1 MKYILFIA
9 MNLFFGIL
17 YAQKPMNTFQKV
29 APSLQ
34 NVLEK
39 SSAGEQLYTVA
50 VTDLDTFHAFLQHQN
65 IPATIVH
72 TYAPARI
79 ALVRTTTII
88 LFHYILPAESVLFA
102 DFSDRKPVEELALT
116 GFDLNLNKIN
126 LVHHQ
131 FPHLNG
137 EGLTASIKENR
148 LDETDIDL
156 QNRYVAAPESPRLTA
171 THATTMATILAGA
184 GNSYHTG
191 KGAAWASQF
200 TSSNF
205 ANLLPDSNYQKL
217 NISVQN
223 HSYGVGIENY
233 YGAEAVAYDA
243 SVIEQSELL
252 HVFSAGNRGNQT
264 SESGIYKSLKNIAN
278 LTGTFKMAKN
288 GLVVGAQDTLGAVAQ
303 LSSKGPAYDGRVKP
317 ELVALGQDGSSGAA
331 ALTSGVAILLQQA
344 HLEQVGELPSA
355 ALVKAILINS
365 ADDVA
370 SQGID
375 FQSGYGSL
383 NAWRAVQTMTEK
395 RFLNGKV
402 AQGEI
407 QTFPLQIPEKAR
419 NVKITL
425 VWSDVPASANAP
437 QALVN
442 DLDLELQ
449 KEEQTWLPWV
459 LNTFANVDSLQQLP
473 IRRKDRLNNV
483 EQITLENPTFGVYN
497 LSVSGFKIPAGAQ
510 DFYIAYQ
517 WDTVGHFQWT
527 FPTKNDPV
535 AASSNAI
542 LRWETTFSD
551 TNATLEYTLDGLNWQ
566 PISTSINLQKGSFH
580 WQTPTSFSKAMVR
593 IRKENQQ
600 FISDTFIIS
609 KPLDI
614 EIGFNCEAE
623 LLLYWNK
630 MPGAKSYEL
639 YRLDEKYLVPIA
651 ILTDTFAVL
660 NKVQN
665 KSFWYAV
672 APLTAEGRAAFKSYA
687 TNYTLQGVGCYAKNF
702 IADLVEDAAQLTLSL
717 GTTFN
722 VKNITFEKQVRA
734 NFIPIQKFT
743 LINKFDLQ
751 AIDNNLQTGINRYRA
766 KIELLNETVV
776 YTNVAEVYF
785 AGDDGFFI
793 FPNPVQGGQDLSVLF
808 KNIDG
813 GEVRLFD
820 ALGREAHH
828 LKPSSEVETL
838 SIQHLA
844 PGVYQ
849 AVFFDNGTFVKS
861 SKVVI
866 F

>member
-1 MKYILFIA
+1 MKYSLFIA
-9 MNLFFGIL
+9 INLFFGIL
-17 YAQKPMNTFQKV
+17 YAQKPMNTFKKV

-39 SSAGEQLYTVA
+39 SSTSEQLYTVA
-50 VTDLDTFHAFLQHQN
+50 VTDIAAFRTFLQQEN
-65 IPATIVH
+65 ILATIVH
-72 TYAPARI
+72 TYAPAHI
-79 ALVRTTTII
+79 VLVRTTAAT
-88 LFHYILPAESVLFA
+88 LLHHILPAETVLFA
-102 DFSDRKPVEELALT
+102 DLADRKPMEELALT

-126 LVHHQ
+126 LAHHQ
-131 FPHLNG
+131 FRHLNG
-137 EGLTASIKENR
+137 EGLTASMKENR
-148 LDETDIDL
+148 LDERDIDL

-184 GNSYHTG
+184 GNSHHTG

-205 ANLLPDSNYQKL
+205 ANLLPDSSYQKL

-264 SESGIYKSLKNIAN
+264 SESGIYKGLKNIAN

-288 GLVVGAQDTLGAVAQ
+288 GLVVGAQDTLNAVAQ
-303 LSSKGPAYDGRVKP
+303 LSSKGPAHDGRVKP

-344 HLEQVGELPSA
+344 RLEQVGELPSA

-383 NAWRAVQTMTEK
+383 NAWRAVQTIQEK
-395 RFLNGKV
+395 HFLTGKV
-402 AQGEI
+402 AQGESQI
-407 QTFPLQIPEKAR
+407 FSLQIPEKAR
-419 NVKITL
+419 NIKITL

-449 KEEQTWLPWV
+449 KEGQTWLPWV
-459 LNTFANVDSLQQLP
+459 LNAFPNIDSLQQLP
-473 IRRKDRLNNV
+473 IRRKDHLNNV
-483 EQITLENPTFGVYN
+483 EQITIENPTFGVYN
-497 LSVSGFKIPAGAQ
+497 LRVSGFKIPSGQQ
-510 DFYIAYQ
+510 DFFIAYQ
-517 WDTVGHFQWT
+517 WDTIGHFQWT
-527 FPTKNDPV
+527 FPTENDPV

-542 LRWETTFSD
+542 LHWETTLAD
-551 TNATLEYTLDGLNWQ
+551 TNATLEYTLDGLTWQ
-566 PISTSINLQKGSFH
+566 PIATSINLRKGSFY
-580 WQTPTSFSKAMVR
+580 WQTPALFSKAMVR

-614 EIGFNCEAE
+614 EIGFNCEQE

-630 MPGAKSYEL
+630 IPNVERYKL
-639 YRLDEKYLVPIA
+639 YRLDEKYLMPIA
-651 ILTDTFAVL
+651 ILTDTFAIL
-660 NKVQN
+660 NKAQN

-672 APLTAEGRAAFKSYA
+672 APMTAEGRAGFKSYA

-743 LINKFDLQ
+743 NTNQIDLQ
-751 AIDNNLQTGINRYRA
+751 TIDNNLQPGINRYRA

-785 AGDDGFFI
+785 AGDEGFFV
-793 FPNPVQGGQDLSVLF
+793 FPNPVQRGQDFFLLF
-808 KNIDG
+808 KEIQEN
-813 GEVRLFD
+813 EVQLLD
-820 ALGREAHH
+820 ALGRVVCR
-828 LKPSSEVETL
+828 LKPTSEVEMISTR
-838 SIQHLA
+838 HLA
-844 PGVYQ
+844 AGVYQ
-849 AVFFDNGTFVKS
+849 AVFFNNGTFVKS